1 MTSIPQLT
9 WLCRPCAAYDTSAQC
24 VLCPNEGGAL
34 KKTQYGSRWVHVSCA
49 LWIPEV
55 GIENIEKMEPIT
67 KVEDILVSAHQNWVL
82 IIKVFLDKEMEFGV
96 LYLQEE
102 ARGLYSMFSEW
113 A

>member
-67 KVEDILVSAHQNWVL
+67 KVEDISVVHTNTKQNVT
-82 IIKVFLDKEMEFGV
+82 ITYISDKEMDVGV
-96 LYLQEE
+96 LYLQEK
-102 ARGLYSMFSEW
+102 ARGLHTMLG
-113 A
+113 